1 MGTWGHAFDHNDD
14 AADLLEEVATR
25 RDWSIVE
32 DRIRTYVK
40 EGGYEDAQPTV
51 AALEIV
57 AAALGEPPLDMDED
71 IVAWAGTHETQ
82 AATLRDDALSAVDLV
97 VESSELA
104 ELWHEDD
111 ADEED
116 AEAWRDAMASL
127 RSRLEG

>member
-1 MGTWGHAFDHNDD
+1 MTTKR
-14 AADLLEEVATR
+14 E
-25 RDWSIVE
+25 WSIVE

-71 IVAWAGTHETQ
+71 LASWAAMHETQ
-82 AATLRDDALSAVDLV
+82 AAALRDDALSAVDLV
-97 VESSELA
+97 VGSSELA

-116 AEAWRDAMASL
+116 AEAWRNGMASL
-127 RSRLEG
+127 RGRLEG

>member
-1 MGTWGHAFDHNDD
+1 MGTWGHAFDQNDD
-14 AADLLEEVATR
+14 AADLLDDVATR
-25 RDWSIVE
+25 KDWAIVE
-32 DRIRTYVK
+32 ERILTYVK

-57 AAALGEPPLDMDED
+57 AAALGEPPFDMDGD
-71 IVAWAGTHETQ
+71 MLVWAAGHKTQ
-82 AATLRDDALSAVDLV
+82 AEALRGDALNAVDLV
-97 VESSELA
+97 VGSSELA

-116 AEAWRDAMASL
+116 AEAWCNGMASL